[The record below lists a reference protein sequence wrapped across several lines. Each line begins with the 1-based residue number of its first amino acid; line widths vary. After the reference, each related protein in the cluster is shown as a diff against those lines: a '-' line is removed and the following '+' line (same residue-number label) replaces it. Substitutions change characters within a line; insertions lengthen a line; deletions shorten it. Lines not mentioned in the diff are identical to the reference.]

1 MEDVVFPLFTQ
12 ISYSFLFSSSLAAM
26 DMELEYFFFGFHS
39 RVAEGMRVSP
49 AMRRLSTVMELLLL
63 LLCFAMAVAFFHLHF
78 TFVNQVCCSS
88 TPFVFFDF
96 FRFSFN
102 NTLFWIARHSP
113 DRVEGPESDHEQLHR
128 SGDSGPRMVL

>member
-12 ISYSFLFSSSLAAM
+12 ISYSFLFSSSPAAM

-78 TFVNQVCCSS
+78 TFVNQVCCRSTLLSFLTSS
-88 TPFVFFDF
+88 G
-96 FRFSFN
+96 S
-102 NTLFWIARHSP
+102 
-113 DRVEGPESDHEQLHR
+113 
-128 SGDSGPRMVL
+128 VLIILCFG